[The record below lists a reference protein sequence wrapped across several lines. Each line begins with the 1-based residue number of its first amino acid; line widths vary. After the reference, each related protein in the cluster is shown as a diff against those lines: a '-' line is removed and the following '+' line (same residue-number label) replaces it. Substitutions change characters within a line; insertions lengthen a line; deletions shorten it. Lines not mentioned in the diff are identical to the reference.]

1 MRYSIVVVLISIAS
15 LAVVSD
21 AFGQSVASVAKDSSA
36 AILHTNRA
44 LPPSMAAE
52 LRRAQKNRALVYHDT
67 LHASDLEREHFN
79 DSVSREYADSA
90 ISVVDTAVSL
100 PHKEWLDSEL
110 VEIPELAR
118 LGSHVHYNYPPSLMM
133 ETELRSTSFDSTL
146 VERMNP
152 VTRENLPYFDQSPL
166 PIPLEPPARSESYL
180 EAGGG
185 NVALPR
191 AAGWLA
197 QPLSERSSMNLSGEY
212 RSLQASRSAVHNFGD
227 LSATLESQLGED
239 PALDAYHSQDLKV
252 QAGYDVKSIAIDNLS
267 KNDRALAQ
275 FSGLASID
283 GDVTRSFHY
292 NARFEDHELSDGLSG
307 GASESSQDVALG
319 TRFDVSNYRVIAEG
333 NYSLASL
340 SCDTNVTTGAN
351 FFGRMST
358 PIHAES
364 AKALFGDPNDG
375 NLSWYVGA
383 EYLGGAGVD
392 GSSYSA
398 VLPALRGQMQINALT
413 SIGASFEP
421 QVQLAS
427 FRALTLVDPFYS
439 PELVSQSK
447 QNGLSIAAP
456 VDGRSVVMDK
466 INLAAFFNY
475 MLSSDDELRVEAR
488 YITRDREPIFNIA
501 SAKDSANLFTVT
513 PESTQHFDFT
523 AAGSIRVFSRDEIT
537 GTAEFISV
545 DRSIPFEPTATASL
559 DYHFNSI
566 WGAVEPSV
574 SIQMISRPGETF
586 TFLDANVDA
595 QLSQAVVITVR
606 LENILGGASDFW
618 PGYPEKPQSIW
629 ATVRYR
635 F

>member
-1 MRYSIVVVLISIAS
+1 M
-15 LAVVSD
+15 
-21 AFGQSVASVAKDSSA
+21 
-36 AILHTNRA
+36 
-44 LPPSMAAE
+44 
-52 LRRAQKNRALVYHDT
+52 
-67 LHASDLEREHFN
+67 
-79 DSVSREYADSA
+79 SREYADSA

-118 LGSHVHYNYPPSLMM
+118 LGSHVHYNYPPSLVM

-166 PIPLEPPARSESYL
+166 PIPLEPPMRSESYL

-191 AAGWLA
+191 VAGWFA
-197 QPLSERSSMNLSGEY
+197 PSLSERSSMNLSGEY
-212 RSLQASRSAVHNFGD
+212 QSLQASRSAVHNFGD

-252 QAGYDVKSIAIDNLS
+252 QAGYDVKSVAINNLS
-267 KNDRALAQ
+267 TIDRALAQ
-275 FSGLASID
+275 FSGLASIE
-283 GDVTRSFHY
+283 GDVTRAFHY
-292 NARFEDHELSDGLSG
+292 DARFEDHELSDGLSG
-307 GASESSQDVALG
+307 GATESSQDVELG
-319 TRFDVSNYRVIAEG
+319 TRFDVSKYRVIAEG
-333 NYSLASL
+333 NYSLATL

-364 AKALFGDPNDG
+364 GKALFGDPNDG
-375 NLSWYVGA
+375 NLSWYAGA
-383 EYLGGAGVD
+383 EYLGGTGVD

-398 VLPALRGQMQINALT
+398 VLPVLRGQMQINALT

-421 QVQLAS
+421 HVQLAS
-427 FRALTLVDPFYS
+427 FRALTMVDPFYS
-439 PELVSQSK
+439 PQLVFQSK
-447 QNGLSIAAP
+447 QNGLSTAAP

-466 INLAAFFNY
+466 INFAAFLNY
-475 MLSSDDELRVEAR
+475 MLSSDDELRFEAR
-488 YITRDREPIFNIA
+488 YITRDREPIFNVA
-501 SAKDSANLFTVT
+501 TAKDLANVFTVAS
-513 PESTQHFDFT
+513 ESTQRFDFT
-523 AAGSIRVFSRDEIT
+523 AAGNISVFSRDAIT
-537 GTAEFISV
+537 GSAEFIAV
-545 DRSIPFEPTATASL
+545 DRSIPFEPNATVDL

-566 WGAVEPSV
+566 WNAVQPSV
-574 SIQMISRPGETF
+574 SIQVISRPGETF

-595 QLSQAVVITVR
+595 QLSAAVALTVR
-606 LENILGGASDFW
+606 LENILGGGSDFW